1 MISPPMDSFSDYESL
16 PGRLA
21 AWSLPSTAWPQPKN
35 FVSRPSVKTLIEH
48 SCPRSTEPPMTLDA
62 SILATHERGIKELT
76 EAREQAKAPAVI
88 TKLEAELVE
97 AENALKKNRWAK
109 VDDKKAYIER
119 LRREI
124 QEAKGR
130 QIAAV
135 EQLEKLEKR
144 YAPIKG
150 LVEEQEKIVEIYE
163 RYMKNRGE
171 YYGPSVS
178 A

>member
-1 MISPPMDSFSDYESL
+1 MDSFSDYESL
-16 PGRLA
+16 PGSLA
-21 AWSLPSTAWPQPKN
+21 TWSLPSTAWPQTKN
-35 FVSRPSVKTLIEH
+35 FVARPSVKALIEH
-48 SCPRSTEPPMTLDA
+48 SCPMPIEPPMTLDT
-62 SILATHERGIKELT
+62 SILATHEKGIKEVA
-76 EAREQAKAPAVI
+76 EAREEAKPPAVI

-97 AENALKKNRWAK
+97 AENALKKNRWSK

-135 EQLEKLEKR
+135 EHLEKLEKR

-171 YYGPSVS
+171 YYAAETVS